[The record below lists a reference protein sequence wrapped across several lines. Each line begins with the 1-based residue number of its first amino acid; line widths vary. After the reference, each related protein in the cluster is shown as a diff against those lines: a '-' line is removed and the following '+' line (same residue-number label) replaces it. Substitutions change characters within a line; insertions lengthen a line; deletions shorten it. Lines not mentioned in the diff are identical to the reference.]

1 MKYPSTNKI
10 INPAATTEEIK
21 EALAKQGMTV
31 FTNEEFSQFIDKA
44 IRMAVR
50 DGKDLGFK
58 EGLALAAKQS
68 SIEKVRDLYAKE
80 QMRY

>member
-1 MKYPSTNKI
+1 MKYPATHKV

-21 EALAKQGMTV
+21 DALAKQGMTV
-31 FTNEEFSQFIDKA
+31 FTNEEFAKFIDNA
-44 IRMAVR
+44 IRMAVK

-68 SIEKVRDLYAKE
+68 SIEKVRDLY
-80 QMRY
+80 MRENTKI

>member
-21 EALAKQGMTV
+21 DTLAKQGMFV
-31 FTNEEFSQFIDKA
+31 FTNEEFVRFLDNT
-44 IRMAVR
+44 IRNAVR